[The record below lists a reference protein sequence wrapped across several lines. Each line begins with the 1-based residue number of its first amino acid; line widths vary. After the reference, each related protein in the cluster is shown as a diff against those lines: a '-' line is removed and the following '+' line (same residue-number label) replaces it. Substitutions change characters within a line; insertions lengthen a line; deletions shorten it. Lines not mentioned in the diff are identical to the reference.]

1 MICNQ
6 RERGKIILF
15 ANKRGTGPIGAILL
29 FLFFII
35 IWFVWLGGF
44 VAQVGQDM
52 VTSNGLTGVE
62 AFFIANLNVWIMIAI
77 ILGTM
82 AFMYF
87 GSQQ

>member
-1 MICNQ
+1 LICNQ
-6 RERGKIILF
+6 EERGKIIIF

-52 VTSNGLTGVE
+52 VVSNNLSGAE
-62 AFFIANLNVWIMIAI
+62 AFFIANLNVWIMISI

-82 AFMYF
+82 AYMYF
-87 GSQQ
+87 GQQQ